1 MELAGERLRLQG
13 CFLHMKEKN
22 FYISITMETMG
33 QVQCRIHAA
42 LENCEKLQMQ
52 D

>member
-1 MELAGERLRLQG
+1 
-13 CFLHMKEKN
+13 MKENN
-22 FYISITMETMG
+22 FYISITMETMR

-42 LENCEKLQMQ
+42 LANCEKLQMQ